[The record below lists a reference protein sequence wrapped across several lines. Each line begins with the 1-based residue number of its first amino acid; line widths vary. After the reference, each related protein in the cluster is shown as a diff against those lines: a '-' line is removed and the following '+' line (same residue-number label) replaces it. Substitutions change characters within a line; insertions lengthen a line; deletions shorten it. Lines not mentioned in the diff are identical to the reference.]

1 MHLGNLRTAMV
12 AWLAARSSGGQF
24 FVRMEDLDTVVSRKE
39 LADQQLSDLAAIGLD
54 WDGPV
59 VFQSERTNLYLE
71 AVETLKN
78 ADRVYPCF
86 CTRREIREAASAPNG
101 PPLPDGAYP
110 GTCRELGRRARQDL
124 ADSGRRPAWRVRAEE
139 AVVCF
144 VDAVCG
150 PVEAVVDDLVLVRN
164 DGVFAYNLAVVVDD
178 AAQGVQQVVRA
189 DDLLLSTPRQIWLC
203 QQLGLTAPEYAHVPL
218 VLGPD
223 GDRLAKRHG
232 AVSLA
237 DLQSHG
243 WADSEVVQMLA
254 RSMGLGIGD
263 EITTASSLVSDFHLG
278 QLTRVPWQLTG
289 DEVASFVEH
298 PA

>member
-1 MHLGNLRTAMV
+1 LHLGNLRTALV

-24 FVRMEDLDTVVSRKE
+24 FVRMEDLDTVVSRKDW
-39 LADQQLSDLAAIGLD
+39 ADQQLRDLAAIGLD

-59 VFQSERTNLYLE
+59 VFQSERTVLYAE

-78 ADRVYPCF
+78 AGRVYPCF

-110 GTCRELGRRARQDL
+110 GTCRKLGERARQDL
-124 ADSGRRPAWRVRAEE
+124 LDSGRRPALRVRSEE
-139 AVVCF
+139 TVVRF

-150 PVEAVVDDLVLVRN
+150 SVEAAVDDLVLVRN

-178 AAQGVQQVVRA
+178 AVQGVRQVVRA
-189 DDLLLSTPRQIWLC
+189 DDLLLSTPRQIWLG
-203 QQLGLTAPEYAHVPL
+203 QQLGLPTPGFAHVPL

-237 DLQSHG
+237 DLMNHG
-243 WADSEVVQMLA
+243 WAAHDVVRILVQHL
-254 RSMGLGIGD
+254 GLGVGD
-263 EITTASSLVSDFHLG
+263 EKSTIASLVADFRLE
-278 QLTRVPWQLTG
+278 QLSTVPWQLTNV
-289 DEVASFVEH
+289 EIASFPIGPE
-298 PA
+298 

>member
-1 MHLGNLRTAMV
+1 
-12 AWLAARSSGGQF
+12 
-24 FVRMEDLDTVVSRKE
+24 MEDLDTVVSRKA
-39 LADQQLSDLAAIGLD
+39 LADQQLRDLAAIGLD

-59 VFQSERTNLYLE
+59 IFQSERTALYFE
-71 AVETLKN
+71 AVETLKS

-101 PPLPDGAYP
+101 PPLPEGAYP
-110 GTCRELGRRARQDL
+110 GTCRELGQRARQDL
-124 ADSGRRPAWRVRAEE
+124 VDSGRRPAWRVRAEE
-139 AVVCF
+139 AVVRF
-144 VDAVCG
+144 IDAVCG

-178 AAQGVQQVVRA
+178 AAQGVRQVVRA

-203 QQLGLTAPEYAHVPL
+203 QHLGLTAPEYAHVPL

-237 DLQSHG
+237 DLVKHG
-243 WADSEVVQMLA
+243 WTISDIVQLLA
-254 RSMGLGIGD
+254 RRLGLSVGD
-263 EITTASSLVSDFHLG
+263 EVMTATSLVSAFHLA
-278 QLTRVPWQLTG
+278 QLTRVPWQLTAA
-289 DEVASFVEH
+289 ELASFD
-298 PA
+298 ARRG

>member
-1 MHLGNLRTAMV
+1 LHLGNLRTALI

-39 LADQQLSDLAAIGLD
+39 LADRQLHDLAAIGLD

-59 VFQSERTNLYLE
+59 VFQSERTDLYSE
-71 AVETLKN
+71 AVETLKQ

-86 CTRREIREAASAPNG
+86 CTRREIREAASAPNS

-110 GTCRELGRRARQDL
+110 GTCRKLGQRAQRDL
-124 ADSGRRPAWRVRAEE
+124 VDSGRRPATRVRAEE
-139 AVVCF
+139 AAVSF

-178 AAQGVQQVVRA
+178 ADQGVQQVVRA
-189 DDLLLSTPRQIWLC
+189 DDLLLSTPRQIWLGR
-203 QQLGLTAPEYAHVPL
+203 QLGLKAPVYAHVPL

-237 DLQSHG
+237 DLVNSG
-243 WADSEVVQMLA
+243 WTDRDVLRLLVRELGLDAVDEV
-254 RSMGLGIGD
+254 
-263 EITTASSLVSDFHLG
+263 TTAASLISHFHFERLP
-278 QLTRVPWQLTG
+278 RSPWQLTSA
-289 DEVASFVEH
+289 DLASLNVRPE
-298 PA
+298 

>member
-1 MHLGNLRTAMV
+1 
-12 AWLAARSSGGQF
+12 
-24 FVRMEDLDTVVSRKE
+24 MEDLDTVVSRKDW
-39 LADQQLSDLAAIGLD
+39 ADQQLRDLAAIGLD
-54 WDGPV
+54 WDGSV
-59 VFQSERTNLYLE
+59 VFQSERTVLYTE

-78 ADRVYPCF
+78 AGRVYPCF

-110 GTCRELGRRARQDL
+110 GTCRKLGERARQDL
-124 ADSGRRPAWRVRAEE
+124 LDSGRRPALRVRAEE
-139 AVVCF
+139 TVVRF

-189 DDLLLSTPRQIWLC
+189 DDLLLSTPRQIWLG
-203 QQLGLTAPEYAHVPL
+203 QQLGLTAPEFAHVPL

-232 AVSLA
+232 AVSLG
-237 DLQSHG
+237 DLMNHG
-243 WADSEVVQMLA
+243 WTTHDVVRLLV
-254 RSMGLGIGD
+254 RHLGLGVGD
-263 EITTASSLVSDFHLG
+263 ETTTVASLVVDFRVE
-278 QLTRVPWQLTG
+278 QLPTVPWQLTAA
-289 DEVASFVEH
+289 EIASFRIGPE
-298 PA
+298 